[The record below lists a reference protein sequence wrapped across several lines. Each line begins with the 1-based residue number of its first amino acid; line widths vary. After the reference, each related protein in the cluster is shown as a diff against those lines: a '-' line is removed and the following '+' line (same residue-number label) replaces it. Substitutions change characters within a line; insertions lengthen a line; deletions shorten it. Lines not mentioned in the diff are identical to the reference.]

1 MPAIDPDKLEAHVRA
16 FDARIRRRNTIEAA
30 ACAVVVVV
38 FLARA
43 LGLLPGSPGAGL
55 SGWLSRSGD
64 VLMALA
70 AVFVSVQI
78 HRLARP
84 VTPERK
90 AAGLLSFHLEQLQR
104 QSAALKSSP
113 LWYVAPFLP
122 GVVLIFGG
130 YAAGADAAIV
140 WPLLGGAVALAVLAA
155 IVWLNLDAA
164 KEFDAEIRWL
174 EEMER
179 QGLG

>member
-16 FDARIRRRNTIEAA
+16 FDTRIRRRNVVEAA
-30 ACAVVVVV
+30 ACAVLVAL

-43 LGLLPGSPGAGL
+43 LGLLPGAPGPGV
-55 SGWLSRSGD
+55 SGWLTRAGD
-64 VLMALA
+64 VLVALA
-70 AVFVSVQI
+70 AIFVSVQV

-84 VTPERK
+84 VAPGLR
-90 AAGLLSFHLEQLQR
+90 AAGLLTFHIEQLQR

-122 GVVLIFGG
+122 GIVLIFGG
-130 YAAGADAAIV
+130 YAAGAGVAII
-140 WPLLGGAVALAVLAA
+140 WPLLGGGATLAVLAG
-155 IVWLNLDAA
+155 IIWLNLNAA
-164 KEFDAEIRWL
+164 KEFDAEIKWL

-179 QGLG
+179 QSLG